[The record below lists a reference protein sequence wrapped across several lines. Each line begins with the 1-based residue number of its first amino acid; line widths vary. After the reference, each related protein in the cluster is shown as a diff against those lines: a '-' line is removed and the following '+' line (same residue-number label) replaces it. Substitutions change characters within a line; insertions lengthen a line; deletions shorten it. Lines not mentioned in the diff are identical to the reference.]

1 MSQNRIFMSAL
12 SLIFGL
18 ATLAALF
25 NVGWDPIIKTSA
37 FVILA
42 VFFLALLISNQQ
54 YEEDALSK
62 IERIAGAFLLSYLF
76 FVSLL
81 YIPIRGFVFGQL
93 ITAQF
98 FLSDFLALMLFIL
111 FLFLFGTA
119 FFTLSSIARF
129 GFLSRW
135 RIFNNITAYFVL
147 RCLFLPALVIFT
159 LIQIR
164 IYLL

>member
-1 MSQNRIFMSAL
+1 MSVL
-12 SLIFGL
+12 SLVFGL

-25 NVGWDPIIKTSA
+25 SVGWDPIIRTLF

-42 VFFLALLISNQQ
+42 VYFLALLISNQQ
-54 YEEDALSK
+54 YEEDTLSK
-62 IERIAGAFLLSYLF
+62 IERIAGAFLLSYLLF
-76 FVSLL
+76 ISLL

-111 FLFLFGTA
+111 FLFLFGTVSL
-119 FFTLSSIARF
+119 TLNSIARF

-135 RIFNNITAYFVL
+135 RIFNNNTAYFVL
-147 RCLFLPALVIFT
+147 RCLFLPALVIFA
-159 LIQIR
+159 LIQIK
-164 IYLL
+164 IYLP